1 MVVPGHNPRRRYASL
16 AARSHE
22 DHNHSPFAP
31 EGARDETSSGEEAL
45 GSVVLSLVV
54 MGAIHLASLHLD
66 ALFSIKYL
74 PLGAG

>member
-1 MVVPGHNPRRRYASL
+1 MRITTTVPVHPRG
-16 AARSHE
+16 
-22 DHNHSPFAP
+22 P
-31 EGARDETSSGEEAL
+31 EHETSSGEEAL

-54 MGAIHLASLHLD
+54 MGAIHLASVHLD